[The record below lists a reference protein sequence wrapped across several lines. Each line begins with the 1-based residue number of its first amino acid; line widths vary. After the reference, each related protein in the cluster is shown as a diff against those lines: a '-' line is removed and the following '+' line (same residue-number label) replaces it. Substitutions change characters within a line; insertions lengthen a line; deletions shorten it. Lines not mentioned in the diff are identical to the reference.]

1 MDCSATIAVAVAK
14 SDFEVAMSTQP
25 GRVSERHRL
34 TRTKFEQFFHGRAQA
49 TVAMEACGRL
59 HFCDLTHSGP
69 SNVAFSCGR
78 VPEYTLQKCPERPA
92 AGARCWTPGAR
103 RRRPTA
109 DSADGPMLRNHAD
122 KG

>member
-78 VPEYTLQKCPERPA
+78 PRIRSRRDSCRAARQLLREVMLPRSMSRGHRESRERCP
-92 AGARCWTPGAR
+92 R
-103 RRRPTA
+103 R
-109 DSADGPMLRNHAD
+109 SAT
-122 KG
+122 